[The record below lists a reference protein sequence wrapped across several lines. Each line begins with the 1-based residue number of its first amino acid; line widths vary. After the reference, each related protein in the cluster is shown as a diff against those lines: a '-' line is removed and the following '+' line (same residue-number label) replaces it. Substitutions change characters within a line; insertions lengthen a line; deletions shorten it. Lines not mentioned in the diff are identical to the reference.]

1 MRYCVYILKSDR
13 DGGVYVS
20 HTDDMALEMALHE
33 AGEIRYTK
41 YRLPVRLIHKEL
53 AKSFKQV
60 KMRERYWLGLE
71 GQKEIESMIGKIPR
85 HFEKDKRQK
94 R

>member
-1 MRYCVYILKSDR
+1 MKYYVYILKSER
-13 DGGVYVS
+13 DDGIYIS
-20 HTDDMALEMALHE
+20 HTDDMALEMAKHE
-33 AGEIRYTK
+33 AGEIRDTK
-41 YRLPVRLIHKEL
+41 YRLPVQLIHKEL

-71 GQKEIESMIGKIPR
+71 GQKEIESMVGKIPR
-85 HFEKDKRQK
+85 HFEKNKRRK

>member
-1 MRYCVYILKSDR
+1 MRYYVYILKSER

-20 HTDDMALEMALHE
+20 HTDDMALEMARHE
-33 AGEIRYTK
+33 AGEIRDTK
-41 YRLPVRLIHKEL
+41 YRLPVQLIHKEP

-60 KMRERYWLGLE
+60 KMRKRYWSGRE
-71 GQKEIESMIGKIPR
+71 GQKEIESWVGKLQR
-85 HFEKDKRQK
+85 HFEKDKRRK